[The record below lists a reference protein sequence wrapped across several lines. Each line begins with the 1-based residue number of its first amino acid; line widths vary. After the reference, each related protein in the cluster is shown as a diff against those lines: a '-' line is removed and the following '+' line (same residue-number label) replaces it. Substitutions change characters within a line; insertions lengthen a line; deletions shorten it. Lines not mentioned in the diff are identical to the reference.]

1 MEGGTE
7 TATWGPRD
15 VLHGLVGGLLLAIIV
30 PSLLVAPFDP
40 GLKSDGGLLAAQFL
54 FDGLLLLVAVGMASS
69 WTLRD
74 LRLPLRRLGMR
85 RFALG
90 ALGVAAGVLLA
101 YYVAAGLFTQ
111 YVLKPD
117 QQDIGGDLGVG
128 NPNTLIAVTAVLEIV
143 LLAPVAEEL
152 FFRGFLFGGLRS
164 KWDFWPAAIVCGLIF
179 GAVHITTGPTAA
191 IPLAALGFALC
202 FIYEQT
208 GSIWP
213 CILAHAFNNGLALAI
228 IH

>member
-1 MEGGTE
+1 MEGGVQRVSWT
-7 TATWGPRD
+7 PRQTFWW
-15 VLHGLVGGLLLAIIV
+15 LLGGLLTAIIV

-40 GLKSDGGLLAAQFL
+40 KLKSDGA
-54 FDGLLLLVAVGMASS
+54 LLVAQAFFDGILLAFAVGVASG
-69 WTLRD
+69 WRY
-74 LRLPLRRLGMR
+74 REWRQGIARLGMR
-85 RFALG
+85 RFAFG
-90 ALGVAAGVLLA
+90 ALALAAGVMVT
-101 YYVAAGLFTQ
+101 YYLAAGVFTQ

-128 NPNTLIAVTAVLEIV
+128 NPNTLIAVFAVLEIV
-143 LLAPVAEEL
+143 LLAPIAEEL
-152 FFRGFLFGGLRS
+152 FFRGFVYGGLRS
-164 KWDFWPAAIVCGLIF
+164 KWDFWPAAIVCGLLF

-202 FIYEQT
+202 FIYEKT

-213 CILAHAFNNGLALAI
+213 CILAHMFNNGLALAI